1 MGSLVHDI
9 IYVEK
14 YTLEIAHEKIYED
27 KNRPVMCG
35 IVSIRHRI
43 FCFPEAKCEYTA
55 ICRYSERSRFM
66 ASSMARLIKAV
77 ALSPIASACSLMME
91 RFSGVTRTFI
101 STNRSLYFLFARLR
115 ASESFEWVVFSSL
128 MVFPPTMCCCRSK
141 KSITQ
146 NGT

>member
-35 IVSIRHRI
+35 IVSMRHRI
-43 FCFPEAKCEYTA
+43 FCFPGVKCKYTA

-66 ASSMARLIKAV
+66 
-77 ALSPIASACSLMME
+77 
-91 RFSGVTRTFI
+91 
-101 STNRSLYFLFARLR
+101 LR
-115 ASESFEWVVFSSL
+115 RWL
-128 MVFPPTMCCCRSK
+128 
-141 KSITQ
+141 
-146 NGT
+146 G

>member
-43 FCFPEAKCEYTA
+43 F
-55 ICRYSERSRFM
+55 
-66 ASSMARLIKAV
+66 L
-77 ALSPIASACSLMME
+77 
-91 RFSGVTRTFI
+91 FSG
-101 STNRSLYFLFARLR
+101 
-115 ASESFEWVVFSSL
+115 SEMRIYRYMPIFESVS
-128 MVFPPTMCCCRSK
+128 
-141 KSITQ
+141 
-146 NGT
+146 

>member
-9 IYVEK
+9 VYVEK

-43 FCFPEAKCEYTA
+43 FLFSGCEMRIHCYLVL
-55 ICRYSERSRFM
+55 SRFM

-77 ALSPIASACSLMME
+77 ALSPIASACSLMMG

-115 ASESFEWVVFSSL
+115 ASESFEWVFFLHSWYFLRLCVVADL
-128 MVFPPTMCCCRSK
+128 RRV
-141 KSITQ
+141 
-146 NGT
+146 

>member
-43 FCFPEAKCEYTA
+43 F
-55 ICRYSERSRFM
+55 
-66 ASSMARLIKAV
+66 L
-77 ALSPIASACSLMME
+77 
-91 RFSGVTRTFI
+91 FSGSEMRIYRYMSLLGKIPFHGFVDGSVDKGRCTF
-101 STNRSLYFLFARLR
+101 SHSFSVFLDDGTFLWGYTNFYFNESIIVFLICSSASL
-115 ASESFEWVVFSSL
+115 
-128 MVFPPTMCCCRSK
+128 
-141 KSITQ
+141 
-146 NGT
+146 

>member
-43 FCFPEAKCEYTA
+43 F
-55 ICRYSERSRFM
+55 R
-66 ASSMARLIKAV
+66 V
-77 ALSPIASACSLMME
+77 
-91 RFSGVTRTFI
+91 
-101 STNRSLYFLFARLR
+101 LR
-115 ASESFEWVVFSSL
+115 AMPDGINTAVGSL
-128 MVFPPTMCCCRSK
+128 LT
-141 KSITQ
+141 
-146 NGT
+146 

>member
-43 FCFPEAKCEYTA
+43 F
-55 ICRYSERSRFM
+55 
-66 ASSMARLIKAV
+66 L
-77 ALSPIASACSLMME
+77 
-91 RFSGVTRTFI
+91 FSGSEMLIYRYM
-101 STNRSLYFLFARLR
+101 SLLGKIAL
-115 ASESFEWVVFSSL
+115 
-128 MVFPPTMCCCRSK
+128 
-141 KSITQ
+141 
-146 NGT
+146 

>member
-43 FCFPEAKCEYTA
+43 F
-55 ICRYSERSRFM
+55 
-66 ASSMARLIKAV
+66 L
-77 ALSPIASACSLMME
+77 
-91 RFSGVTRTFI
+91 FSGSEMLIYRYMSLLGKIPFHGFVDGSVDKGSCTF
-101 STNRSLYFLFARLR
+101 SHSFSMFLDDGTFFWGYTNFYFNESIIVFLICSS
-115 ASESFEWVVFSSL
+115 ASF
-128 MVFPPTMCCCRSK
+128 
-141 KSITQ
+141 
-146 NGT
+146 

>member
-43 FCFPEAKCEYTA
+43 FWLCA
-55 ICRYSERSRFM
+55 
-66 ASSMARLIKAV
+66 
-77 ALSPIASACSLMME
+77 
-91 RFSGVTRTFI
+91 
-101 STNRSLYFLFARLR
+101 
-115 ASESFEWVVFSSL
+115 
-128 MVFPPTMCCCRSK
+128 
-141 KSITQ
+141 
-146 NGT
+146 

>member
-14 YTLEIAHEKIYED
+14 YTLKIAHEKIYED

-35 IVSIRHRI
+35 IVSIRHRF
-43 FCFPEAKCEYTA
+43 FCFPGAKCEYTD

-77 ALSPIASACSLMME
+77 ALSPIASACYLMME